1 MGDVLLPSL
10 GDTVKMMKQDNGK
23 ESDWAAGATLYAQ
36 SRPPRKVT
44 LNLNSEWE
52 EGASFGKI
60 QGGRFIQARRDIR
73 IFFEKNVYL
82 FYFGSTRS
90 WLPHSGSSL
99 RHAES
104 F

>member
-1 MGDVLLPSL
+1 MGDVLPPSL

-23 ESDWAAGATLYAQ
+23 ENDRDADATLYAQ
-36 SRPPRKVT
+36 SRPARKVT

-52 EGASFGKI
+52 EGASAGKI
-60 QGGRFIQARRDIR
+60 QRGRFIQARGDIC
-73 IFFEKNVYL
+73 IFLGKNCL

-90 WLPHSGSSL
+90 WLLHSGSSL
-99 RHAES
+99 RLAES